1 MAYCIHYQSQADKN
15 VVEEKDLELKR
26 FQYQFSLESCIE
38 SLRQS
43 IELKQQE
50 IKQGANVKQ
59 NILQLEDL
67 QVELDFHL
75 SELLS

>member
-15 VVEEKDLELKR
+15 IVEELDLKR

-50 IKQGANVKQ
+50 IKQGVNVKQ
-59 NILQLEDL
+59 NIRQLEDL
-67 QVELDFHL
+67 QVELNFHL
-75 SELLS
+75 SELIS